1 MQVVIPD
8 LDDKQLFA
16 PPRRIHSPPAS
27 VTGSSNHHSARPSL
41 DQNPPSSS
49 RSLQNITTAL
59 PPLSNSAEPSS
70 CHHSPSSYN
79 HHNAYT
85 QSSTQ
90 SPTYPNPLSGPFRGA
105 ALGWHGRSG
114 SATSDS
120 SAGGFGGLGFRM
132 PSNQTRSEQE
142 LSATSS
148 SFNAPLPTAATSDAT
163 SSGFSFS
170 NKHPSLSSLRSHVR
184 AQQHQLEAE
193 PLPQDQW
200 PTTPREPPR
209 LEIPAPSSDAADL
222 TVGYRSGFST
232 PRPPPP
238 ASNSHFQHQHLPS
251 PGFYSPPDRSAPLA
265 TLRERNDSYAS
276 SPSRLSGHTTSASRS
291 SRYHHAPTAS
301 FHSDSHNSTGGM
313 SSSASSSAYPYAGSI
328 TDLPPVPPLPA
339 SNESIYADMPVT
351 PGGHTNNAAFQIP
364 RAMAST
370 TSFEISDF
378 GASPHKHNTRQL
390 REDHAPTRPP
400 RTFDENED
408 TSSGDHAQWS
418 NTHRSLRR
426 LPQSNNARGASP
438 ASARPNALAVSLGA
452 EGLGQLPPGIGTP
465 DPQAPVEYALNILMS
480 RFISLATAKVKRA
493 LDSAQDSHP
502 RLLCALS
509 LEEDA
514 LFDSVCDSLAHIS
527 RKGAASVIRS
537 LFRWKAITIDADVD
551 ADLVRRHLAAAPPAG
566 ASTVGTRDI
575 AVYLARRKE
584 LFAIHLV
591 TKALVIITKV
601 LTRDSLG
608 EAQAAEFE
616 EQTFTMLLACT
627 REKDKDRPMPRSIT
641 HVRDACF
648 ESVSQLIGEISRT
661 RFVTISDR
669 FVEILEQSTK
679 APASKTV
686 EDLLVAAIQSLR
698 HLKITNYPMELF
710 EEGAD
715 FVDVLAR
722 HYAHCHGFRVKT
734 SFAEAF
740 AHLMLPVAQTASAE
754 VNHPT
759 WTKAIDTIWPRMTAM
774 AAKPRY
780 WSVAYPLHVTLL
792 AVSPEEKLTSNWF
805 ACVEAGVAK
814 LKDRVHRSVVL
825 NAVVRLLWAYAFR
838 CHESHTNTHKKLENF
853 FRIWFPAN
861 RRSLNPSDS
870 SPDPFIMMVHY
881 ALYRHFDFGREL
893 LLGFL
898 CHSALGGSTLS
909 LQSDVL
915 SGQRMTIAIRAI
927 LLTLHAHVKS
937 ESPLFPC
944 GADFHRFDF
953 DTLPEGCGD
962 ELPEGFKYPKAEI
975 GEAQIQFNDLICKI
989 ALLCDHQISDMT
1001 IFDARTHLFARNTPN
1016 TAASTTERAILERD
1030 GMTWRLHR
1038 SAMLMAAY
1046 PRENQSFSDL
1056 LRACFESWPR
1066 CLSPNI
1072 PFSNVLGVL
1081 FRAHFSADP
1090 DLSGASARALRRIA
1104 SQRPGGSSAVV
1115 SGFMRWI
1122 FRMDTAFWEIHPKQ
1136 LLVMPKIEEAVRL
1149 WIDFLNVW
1157 LAELRIQNSQADQ
1170 GQPSA
1175 QKGFEMERTS
1185 AWALMDE
1192 VEAYALFLLCSAA
1205 RSLRALAIEVLRLI
1219 AVLDDAFLSPSRR
1232 AAAEQA
1238 RAQGEEEEPSRIVHL
1253 LDMPCQEFL
1262 DANDPHLSWHQINH
1276 LARWKSP
1283 DRSTSLRMIA
1293 ESEREVEQSL
1303 WFRALPLFLRM
1314 SLDRFPTTVAV
1325 FRSYITNRVLEMD
1338 HVAVYAADI
1347 SNRVPAN
1354 TMNSATLSK
1363 SQAASAASASLHTST
1378 SMASLRDVA
1387 AAGTAGQA
1395 EHLLMAQHWRFY
1407 VLALCTTTTSTEGS
1421 RGGVV
1426 GNHRR
1431 KSSEPES
1438 GERMISARDLFQK
1451 LVPFLASDSEN
1462 FQEAVVFAL
1471 GNINENHYLALLET
1485 MQALSGTLTEDF
1497 RVRSVARTGLK
1508 RNRRLDRL
1516 RTALAH
1522 VLQLT
1527 APHMEALDHL
1537 DSPKVVAIIHNWVK
1551 ETFTFLTDREIRQ
1564 DWEFHSLRR
1573 YFCGV
1578 MQHFFDGL
1586 AKRRQADKHFPLQTR
1601 LRMFRVFR
1609 DWHSYSTVS
1618 VDGRNKLA
1626 NLLSTAAD
1634 QQRDDRAKE
1643 RAVKTLNYET
1653 QALSYQA
1660 GCAMASLCQG
1670 VISMEGGPAPAPM
1683 EGSSLDPTSLLHW
1696 LSSLF
1701 QTSDEKNHGLA
1712 RKALRSLL
1720 IYNDQ
1725 NAVLVDDTVDRCIT
1739 EHDRALGK
1747 KSVFVTT
1754 AEVVIE
1760 KEDLSMPLHAIFC
1773 LGLVKLG
1780 HPDSSIRRKALS
1792 VLDICSRRFDESCT
1806 LDEFEVGVSSP
1817 LPAIYLRAQR
1827 DVNAHLAMHFD
1838 GLRTAMLSEF
1848 TRRLPLV
1855 EASRRATILGLLP
1868 EWLRGL
1874 ILHTADPHVDNFP
1887 AAPPEVV
1894 LYRAFLNL
1902 SNLFCLTVRYGD
1914 EYNFEIQEMWSS
1926 LVASSDDVQSA
1937 GAVISFLID
1946 QGLHFRS
1953 EQVVNHSKRV
1963 VSCISHTQ
1971 AGPHIFEQLC
1981 TMIEPSRMIQV
1992 PRNAPA
1998 PMPDPDHR
2006 HLYRADLNKL
2016 LPEPESTIAFSH
2028 GQLALFYVGE
2038 MTYERREQLETSLP
2052 TLLHAIFLHIDSR
2065 SAFVRTQV
2073 VELFE
2078 QLMRCTISI
2087 GASVASNASI
2097 TGSSST
2103 PVDPERTAAAKAQV
2117 EKLFARRTFANWA
2130 AETSEE
2136 DYDTQSRMPKNLLS
2150 TADDTL
2156 ALIEPFF
2163 AYFRQDWGSVAL
2175 TWAAS
2180 NPIRHMA
2187 CRSFQIFRALQ
2198 PSVTPSMM
2206 VTLLGRLA
2214 DTVSDHK
2221 PEVHRFTLEVL
2232 YALNLVVKHCEPFNR
2247 EFLAQTWW
2255 ATLACLSTVNEA
2267 EFAESAS
2274 ILEGLVDR
2282 LDIGS
2287 PDVIA
2292 FLVQK
2297 CPEGWEGDVGVLRI
2311 LVSRGLRSS
2320 ETSAPTFRLMAKLA
2334 KCRDPALI
2342 DFDDQCRLGY
2352 LFVAALPW
2360 FFQVTEES
2368 LKVADGSVT
2377 SKNDPRNA
2385 TTASSGGKKGSADA
2399 ATGGRKG
2406 FSDLN
2411 TPVLTAFET
2420 QMALEMAADLAV
2432 TAAHLQMRDLERVAT
2447 SIARSRFRTKDDL
2460 VRQAVN
2466 CIRSHYLP
2474 EHGPELA
2481 VLLLGVVLNRH
2492 EWMRRQAMQVLK
2504 IFFQALDTRNHAAFS
2519 NLGSELLM
2527 PLLRQLS
2534 TPLSSQALEVLD
2546 EPIVVHGGPA
2556 AIQILRMSLQWGNMP
2571 LNAQTR
2577 DFVHDASIFGPPQE
2591 SGWAVADPQDM
2602 ATRSR
2607 INLQALVKMCE
2618 RTLDIIPTG
2627 NNVNFVVDDAYEGD
2641 HVGFALDEAPGVGG
2655 SRSEDHRKPSG
2666 GSLGDIVNQLHDL
2679 SSFFGDDPMSK
2690 DRQVSVM
2697 WRDSRLDRS
2706 GSMRLASGGSLG
2718 RTGSLRSNGLSPGN
2732 SIGRNG
2738 SIRLGYG
2745 TSRGVS
2751 PNPTVVP
2758 ETSQKRAH
2766 NEEII
2771 VSRMPYRG
2779 HGGEGIGRGFATG
2792 SGDRSSVSMGRSA
2805 STLSS
2810 RSEEAGSNNNR
2821 SRAQIAKILA
2831 RSTIRESS
2839 TPLSRTNSGTASIP
2853 EESTAA
2859 QEEQRYRSDSETSS
2873 QHPHRFGGGIRPY
2886 QGGAGHQQN
2895 ASVGSGSTTGASTK
2909 SGAGLGGRERWNGEA
2924 AKFGNDARFHS
2935 VAKSSVSNLKHSGE
2949 E

>member
-16 PPRRIHSPPAS
+16 PPRRIHSPAAS
-27 VTGSSNHHSARPSL
+27 VSSSNQPSARASF
-41 DQNPPSSS
+41 DENPPCSS
-49 RSLQNITTAL
+49 RQLQSITTAL
-59 PPLSNSAEPSS
+59 PSPSHWAESQQPSS
-70 CHHSPSSYN
+70 
-79 HHNAYT
+79 
-85 QSSTQ
+85 Q
-90 SPTYPNPLSGPFRGA
+90 SPIYPNAPPGRFRGA
-105 ALGWHGRSG
+105 ALGRHGRSG
-114 SATSDS
+114 SATSNS

-132 PSNQTRSEQE
+132 PINSQSHAEE
-142 LSATSS
+142 SSANASGLNPPFGSSTST
-148 SFNAPLPTAATSDAT
+148 NAAL
-163 SSGFSFS
+163 SGFSFPT
-170 NKHPSLSSLRSHVR
+170 KRPSFTSLRSQMR
-184 AQQHQLEAE
+184 AQQLESEALAHQY
-193 PLPQDQW
+193 W
-200 PTTPREPPR
+200 PTTPRELPR
-209 LEIPAPSSDAADL
+209 LDIPAPDSDAGDL
-222 TVGYRSGFST
+222 TAGYRSGLST
-232 PRPPPP
+232 PRPPLAPQ
-238 ASNSHFQHQHLPS
+238 NFHFQHQHLPS
-251 PGFYSPPDRSAPLA
+251 PGFYSPPDRSVPLVSS
-265 TLRERNDSYAS
+265 RDRSDSYAS
-276 SPSRLSGHTTSASRS
+276 SPSRPPAHSASASRS

-301 FHSDSHNSTGGM
+301 YHSDSHHSIGGM
-313 SSSASSSAYPYAGSI
+313 SSSASSAAYPYAGSSS
-328 TDLPPVPPLPA
+328 DLPPVPPLPN
-339 SNESIYADMPVT
+339 SSDSIYADMPVT
-351 PGGHTNNAAFQIP
+351 PGGHTNNAAFQLP

-370 TSFEISDF
+370 TSFENSDL
-378 GASPHKHNTRQL
+378 GGSPHKLSARKL
-390 REDHAPTRPP
+390 RDDHALLRQPRP
-400 RTFDENED
+400 FDEVED
-408 TSSGDHAQWS
+408 NSSGDHAQWS
-418 NTHRSLRR
+418 ASRRKQSAPSKHARS
-426 LPQSNNARGASP
+426 QSLAP
-438 ASARPNALAVSLGA
+438 ARPNALAISMGA
-452 EGLGQLPPGIGTP
+452 EGLGQLPSGIGTP

-480 RFISLATAKVKRA
+480 RFITLATAKVRRA
-493 LDSAQDSHP
+493 LDSAQDHDP
-502 RLLCALS
+502 KLLCALS
-509 LEEDA
+509 TQEDT

-527 RKGAASVIRS
+527 RKSAASVIQS
-537 LFRWKAITIDADVD
+537 LFCWKAITVDADVD
-551 ADLVRRHLAAAPPAG
+551 ADLVRRHLAAAPPVA

-575 AVYLARRKE
+575 SVYIARRRE
-584 LFAIHLV
+584 LFTIFLV
-591 TKALVIITKV
+591 TKALIVMAKV
-601 LTRDSLG
+601 LARDSLG
-608 EAQAAEFE
+608 EAQAADFE
-616 EQTFTMLLACT
+616 EQTFTMLLSCT
-627 REKDKDRPMPRSIT
+627 REKDKDRTLPRSIN
-641 HVRDACF
+641 HIRDACF

-679 APASKTV
+679 APASKNV

-698 HLKITNYPMELF
+698 HLKITIYPMELF

-722 HYAHCHGFRVKT
+722 HYAHCHGFRIKT

-759 WTKAIDTIWPRMTAM
+759 WTKAIDTVWPRMNAM

-792 AVSPEEKLTSNWF
+792 AVSPEEKLASGWF

-825 NAVVRLLWAYAFR
+825 NAAVRLLWAYAFR
-838 CHESHTNTHKKLENF
+838 CHESHTNTHKKLEAF
-853 FRIWFPAN
+853 FRIWFPSN
-861 RRSLNPSDS
+861 RRTLNPPDS

-893 LLGFL
+893 LLNFL

-915 SGQRMTIAIRAI
+915 TGQRMTIAIRAI
-927 LLTLHAHVKS
+927 LLTLDAHVRGQ
-937 ESPLFPC
+937 SPPFPC
-944 GADFHRFDF
+944 GADFSRFDF
-953 DTLPEGCGD
+953 ETLPEGSGD
-962 ELPEGFKYPKAEI
+962 ELPEGFKYPKTEI
-975 GEAQIQFNDLICKI
+975 GEAQNQFNDLLCKI
-989 ALLCDHQISDMT
+989 ALLCDHQTSDMT
-1001 IFDARTHLFARNTPN
+1001 IFDARTQLFARTSANA
-1016 TAASTTERAILERD
+1016 AASTAEQAVLERD
-1030 GMTWRLHR
+1030 GYTWRLHH
-1038 SAMLMAAY
+1038 SALLMAAY

-1072 PFSNVLGVL
+1072 SFSSVLGVL

-1090 DLSGASARALRRIA
+1090 DLSRASARALRRIA

-1136 LLVMPKIEEAVRL
+1136 LLLMPKIEEAIRL
-1149 WIDFLNVW
+1149 WIEFLQIW
-1157 LAELRIQNSQADQ
+1157 FAELRVQNTQADQ
-1170 GQPSA
+1170 GQTAPL
-1175 QKGFEMERTS
+1175 KGFEMERTS
-1185 AWALMDE
+1185 AWALIDE
-1192 VEAYALFLLCSAA
+1192 VEAYALFLLCSASRPL
-1205 RSLRALAIEVLRLI
+1205 RSLAIEVLRLI

-1238 RAQGEEEEPSRIVHL
+1238 RAQGEEEEPTRIVHL
-1253 LDMPCQEFL
+1253 LDMPCQDFL
-1262 DANDPHLSWHQINH
+1262 DANDPHLSWRQINH

-1283 DRSTSLRMIA
+1283 DRSTSLRIIA

-1303 WFRALPLFLRM
+1303 WFQALPLFLRM
-1314 SLDRFPTTVAV
+1314 SLERFPTTVAV

-1347 SNRVPAN
+1347 SNRAPAH
-1354 TMNSATLSK
+1354 TVSSATLSK
-1363 SQAASAASASLHTST
+1363 SQAASAASASLQTST
-1378 SMASLRDVA
+1378 SMASLRDAA
-1387 AAGTAGQA
+1387 AAGTAGPA

-1426 GNHRR
+1426 GNHHR
-1431 KSSEPES
+1431 KLSEPET

-1451 LVPFLASDSEN
+1451 LVPFLASDNES
-1462 FQEAVVFAL
+1462 FQDAVVFAL

-1485 MQALSGTLTEDF
+1485 MQALSGTLTDDF
-1497 RVRSVARTGLK
+1497 KVRSVARTGLK

-1537 DSPKVVAIIHNWVK
+1537 DNPKVIAIVHNWVK
-1551 ETFTFLTDREIRQ
+1551 ETFHFLTDREIRQ

-1573 YFCGV
+1573 FFCAV
-1578 MQHFFDGL
+1578 TQHFFDGL
-1586 AKRRQADKHFPLQTR
+1586 AKRGQADVHFPFEIR
-1601 LRMFRVFR
+1601 LRMFRIFR

-1618 VDGRNKLA
+1618 EDGRNKLA
-1626 NLLSTAAD
+1626 NLLSAAAD

-1670 VISMEGGPAPAPM
+1670 AISVVGGPAPAPM
-1683 EGSSLDPTSLLHW
+1683 AGSSLEASSLLHW
-1696 LSSLF
+1696 LTSLF
-1701 QTSDEKNHGLA
+1701 QTSDEKNHDLA

-1720 IYNDQ
+1720 VYNDQ
-1725 NAVLVDDTVDRCIT
+1725 NATLVDNAVDRCIT

-1747 KSVFVTT
+1747 KSFFVTT

-1780 HPDSSIRRKALS
+1780 HPDSSIRRKALA
-1792 VLDICSRRFDESCT
+1792 VLDNCSRRFDESCM

-1848 TRRLPLV
+1848 TLRLPLV
-1855 EASRRATILGLLP
+1855 DASRRATILGLLP

-1874 ILHTADPHVDNFP
+1874 ILHTAEVHVDDFP

-1914 EYNFEIQEMWSS
+1914 EHNFEIQEIWSS
-1926 LVASSDDVQSA
+1926 LVAASEDLQSA
-1937 GAVISFLID
+1937 DAVVTFLID

-1981 TMIEPSRMIQV
+1981 SMIEPSRMIQA
-1992 PRNAPA
+1992 PRHAPA

-2006 HLYRADLNKL
+2006 HLYRADLTKL
-2016 LPEPESTIAFSH
+2016 LPEPEPTLAFSP

-2038 MTYERREQLETSLP
+2038 MTYERREQLDTSLP

-2065 SAFVRTQV
+2065 SAFVRSQV

-2078 QLMRCTISI
+2078 QLMRCVISI
-2087 GASVASNASI
+2087 GGSATTHGSTS
-2097 TGSSST
+2097 GSSFT
-2103 PVDPERTAAAKAQV
+2103 AVDPERTAAAKAQV
-2117 EKLFARRTFANWA
+2117 ERLFARRTFANWS
-2130 AETSEE
+2130 AETGDE
-2136 DYDTQSRMPKNLLS
+2136 DNDSQARMPKNLLG
-2150 TADDTL
+2150 TAHDTL
-2156 ALIEPFF
+2156 TLIEPFF
-2163 AYFRQDWGSVAL
+2163 ASFRQDWGSVAL

-2187 CRSFQIFRALQ
+2187 CRSFQVFRALQ

-2206 VTLLGRLA
+2206 VTILGRLA

-2274 ILEGLVDR
+2274 ILENLVDR

-2287 PDVIA
+2287 PDIIA

-2320 ETSAPTFRLMAKLA
+2320 ETSMPTFRLMAKLA

-2342 DFDDQCRLGY
+2342 DFDDKCRLGY

-2360 FFQVTEES
+2360 FLQVTEES
-2368 LKVADGSVT
+2368 LKAAGGSVT
-2377 SKNDPRNA
+2377 SKNDPRTA
-2385 TTASSGGKKGSADA
+2385 TIASGGAKKGSSDA
-2399 ATGGRKG
+2399 GSKATRDS
-2406 FSDLN
+2406 SDAGSAILSA
-2411 TPVLTAFET
+2411 VET
-2420 QMALEMAADLAV
+2420 QMVSEMAADLAT
-2432 TAAHLQMRDLERVAT
+2432 TASRLEMRDLERVAT

-2466 CIRSHYLP
+2466 CIRSHFLP
-2474 EHGPELA
+2474 EHGPEMA
-2481 VLLLGVVLNRH
+2481 VLLLGIVLNRH

-2504 IFFQALDTRNHAAFS
+2504 MFFQALDTRNHAAFS

-2534 TPLSSQALEVLD
+2534 TPLSAQALEVLD

-2556 AIQILRMSLQWGNMP
+2556 ANQILRMSLQWGNMA
-2571 LNAQTR
+2571 LNGQTR

-2591 SGWAVADPQDM
+2591 SGWAVADPQDV
-2602 ATRSR
+2602 ATRTR

-2627 NNVNFVVDDAYEGD
+2627 NNVNFVVDDTYDGTAEGD
-2641 HVGFALDEAPGVGG
+2641 GVGFALDEAPGVGG
-2655 SRSEDHRKPSG
+2655 IRTEEAPAS
-2666 GSLGDIVNQLHDL
+2666 SLGDIVNQLHDL

-2690 DRQVSVM
+2690 SRQVSVM

-2706 GSMRLASGGSLG
+2706 GSMRLTSGLG
-2718 RTGSLRSNGLSPGN
+2718 RSPSIRSNGLGAGN
-2732 SIGRNG
+2732 NVGG
-2738 SIRLGYG
+2738 GG
-2745 TSRGVS
+2745 TLRGMHYSRQVS

-2758 ETSQKRAH
+2758 DHSHGLYQDDNGPRPMHRSGMMGSLGHEGARFNKGGAVTAAD
-2766 NEEII
+2766 
-2771 VSRMPYRG
+2771 VSG
-2779 HGGEGIGRGFATG
+2779 
-2792 SGDRSSVSMGRSA
+2792 VSMGRSIC
-2805 STLSS
+2805 T
-2810 RSEEAGSNNNR
+2810 RM
-2821 SRAQIAKILA
+2821 
-2831 RSTIRESS
+2831 
-2839 TPLSRTNSGTASIP
+2839 P
-2853 EESTAA
+2853 
-2859 QEEQRYRSDSETSS
+2859 
-2873 QHPHRFGGGIRPY
+2873 
-2886 QGGAGHQQN
+2886 
-2895 ASVGSGSTTGASTK
+2895 
-2909 SGAGLGGRERWNGEA
+2909 
-2924 AKFGNDARFHS
+2924 
-2935 VAKSSVSNLKHSGE
+2935 NLYKVHT
-2949 E
+2949 

>member
-1 MQVVIPD
+1 
-8 LDDKQLFA
+8 
-16 PPRRIHSPPAS
+16 
-27 VTGSSNHHSARPSL
+27 
-41 DQNPPSSS
+41 
-49 RSLQNITTAL
+49 
-59 PPLSNSAEPSS
+59 
-70 CHHSPSSYN
+70 
-79 HHNAYT
+79 
-85 QSSTQ
+85 
-90 SPTYPNPLSGPFRGA
+90 
-105 ALGWHGRSG
+105 
-114 SATSDS
+114 
-120 SAGGFGGLGFRM
+120 
-132 PSNQTRSEQE
+132 
-142 LSATSS
+142 
-148 SFNAPLPTAATSDAT
+148 
-163 SSGFSFS
+163 
-170 NKHPSLSSLRSHVR
+170 
-184 AQQHQLEAE
+184 
-193 PLPQDQW
+193 
-200 PTTPREPPR
+200 
-209 LEIPAPSSDAADL
+209 
-222 TVGYRSGFST
+222 
-232 PRPPPP
+232 
-238 ASNSHFQHQHLPS
+238 
-251 PGFYSPPDRSAPLA
+251 
-265 TLRERNDSYAS
+265 
-276 SPSRLSGHTTSASRS
+276 
-291 SRYHHAPTAS
+291 
-301 FHSDSHNSTGGM
+301 M
-313 SSSASSSAYPYAGSI
+313 SSSASSSAYPYSSSGI
-328 TDLPPVPPLPA
+328 DLPPVPPLPH
-339 SNESIYADMPVT
+339 SNDGIYADMPVT
-351 PGGHTNNAAFQIP
+351 PGGHTNNASFQLP
-364 RAMAST
+364 RAMASN
-370 TSFEISDF
+370 TSFENSEF
-378 GASPHKHNTRQL
+378 SGSPHKHSTRQL
-390 REDHAPTRPP
+390 REEHSLPRQPRP
-400 RTFDENED
+400 FEEAED

-418 NTHRSLRR
+418 NNQPHSRSGRSR
-426 LPQSNNARGASP
+426 NARRTSP
-438 ASARPNALAVSLGA
+438 VPARSNALAISLGA
-452 EGLGQLPPGIGTP
+452 EGLGQLPAGIGTP

-480 RFISLATAKVKRA
+480 RFLTLATAKVKRA
-493 LDSAQDSHP
+493 LDSAQDHDP
-502 RLLCALS
+502 KLLTALS
-509 LEEDA
+509 PEEDT

-527 RKGAASVIRS
+527 RKSAASVIRS
-537 LFRWKAITIDADVD
+537 LFRWKTNTIDTDVD
-551 ADLVRRHLAAAPPAG
+551 ADLVRRHMAAAPSSGNSALG
-566 ASTVGTRDI
+566 ARDI

-584 LFAIHLV
+584 LFAIFLV
-591 TKALVIITKV
+591 TKALIVIIKI
-601 LTRDSLG
+601 LSRDSLG
-608 EAQAAEFE
+608 EAQATDFE
-616 EQTFTMLLACT
+616 DQAFTMLLTCT
-627 REKDKDRPMPRSIT
+627 REKDKDRTLPRSIN
-641 HVRDACF
+641 HIRDACF

-669 FVEILEQSTK
+669 FVEILDQSTK

-698 HLKITNYPMELF
+698 HLKISIYPIELF

-780 WSVAYPLHVTLL
+780 WSVAYPLQVTLL
-792 AVSPEEKLTSNWF
+792 AVSPEEKLASGWF
-805 ACVEAGVAK
+805 PCVEAGVAK
-814 LKDRVHRSVVL
+814 LKDRVHRSVIL
-825 NAVVRLLWAYAFR
+825 NAAVRLFWAYAFR
-838 CHESHTNTHKKLENF
+838 CHESHTNTRKKLEAF
-853 FRIWFPAN
+853 FRIWFPPN
-861 RRSLNPSDS
+861 RRTLHPSDS

-893 LLGFL
+893 LLNFL
-898 CHSALGGSTLS
+898 CHTALGGSTLS

-915 SGQRMTIAIRAI
+915 TGQRMTIAIRAI
-927 LLTLHAHVKS
+927 LLTLDAHVKG
-937 ESPLFPC
+937 ESPPFPC

-975 GEAQIQFNDLICKI
+975 GEAQNQFNDLICKI

-1001 IFDARTHLFARNTPN
+1001 IFDARTQLFARTSANP
-1016 TAASTTERAILERD
+1016 AASANERAILERD
-1030 GMTWRLHR
+1030 GYTWRFHR

-1046 PRENQSFSDL
+1046 PRENQPFSDL

-1066 CLSPNI
+1066 CHSPNV
-1072 PFSNVLGVL
+1072 PFPSILAVL
-1081 FRAHFSADP
+1081 FRAHFSADH
-1090 DLSGASARALRRIA
+1090 DLSRASARALRRIA

-1136 LLVMPKIEEAVRL
+1136 MLVMPKVEEAIRL
-1149 WIDFLNVW
+1149 WIDFLHIW

-1170 GQPSA
+1170 GQAGPH
-1175 QKGFEMERTS
+1175 KGFEMERTS
-1185 AWALMDE
+1185 AWALMDL
-1192 VEAYALFLLCSAA
+1192 VEAYALFLLCSAS
-1205 RSLRALAIEVLRLI
+1205 RSLRSLAIEVLRLI

-1238 RAQGEEEEPSRIVHL
+1238 RAKGEEDEPTRIVHL
-1253 LDMPCQEFL
+1253 LDMPCQDFF
-1262 DANDPHLSWHQINH
+1262 DVNDPHLSSHQINH

-1283 DRSTSLRMIA
+1283 DRSTSLKIIA

-1303 WFRALPLFLRM
+1303 WFHALPLFLRM
-1314 SLDRFPTTVAV
+1314 SLERFPTTVAV

-1338 HVAVYAADI
+1338 HVAAYAADI
-1347 SNRVPAN
+1347 SNRAPAHTLTSN
-1354 TMNSATLSK
+1354 TFSK
-1363 SQAASAASASLHTST
+1363 SQAASAASASIHSSS
-1378 SMASLRDVA
+1378 SMASLRETA
-1387 AAGTAGQA
+1387 ATGTASSA

-1407 VLALCTTTTSTEGS
+1407 ILALCTTTTSTEGS

-1431 KSSEPES
+1431 KSSEPET

-1451 LVPFLASDSEN
+1451 LVPFLASDKEM
-1462 FQEAVVFAL
+1462 FQDAVVFAL
-1471 GNINENHYLALLET
+1471 GNINANHYLALLET
-1485 MQALSGTLTEDF
+1485 MQALSGTLTDDF
-1497 RVRSVARTGLK
+1497 RTRSVARTGLK
-1508 RNRRLDRL
+1508 RDRRLDRL

-1527 APHMEALDHL
+1527 APHMEALDHPNN
-1537 DSPKVVAIIHNWVK
+1537 SKIVGIIHNWVK

-1578 MQHFFDGL
+1578 TEHFFDLL
-1586 AKRRQADKHFPLQTR
+1586 AKKGQADVHFPFDTR
-1601 LRMFRVFR
+1601 LRMFRIFR

-1618 VDGRNKLA
+1618 EDGRNKLA
-1626 NLLSTAAD
+1626 NLLSAAAD

-1660 GCAMASLCQG
+1660 GCAMAALCQG
-1670 VISMEGGPAPAPM
+1670 AISMVGGPAPAPM
-1683 EGSSLDPTSLLHW
+1683 AGSSLEAGSLLHW
-1696 LSSLF
+1696 LTSLF
-1701 QTSDEKNHGLA
+1701 QTSDGKNHDLA

-1720 IYNDQ
+1720 IYNHQ
-1725 NAVLVDDTVDRCIT
+1725 NTALVDNAVDRCIA
-1739 EHDRALGK
+1739 EHDRALAK
-1747 KSVFVTT
+1747 KSFFVTT

-1792 VLDICSRRFDESCT
+1792 VLDKCSRRFDESCM
-1806 LDEFEVGVSSP
+1806 LEEFEVGVSSP

-1838 GLRTAMLSEF
+1838 GLRTAILSEF

-1855 EASRRATILGLLP
+1855 HASRRATILGLLP

-1874 ILHTADPHVDNFP
+1874 VLHTADAQLDSYA

-1894 LYRAFLNL
+1894 LYRSFLNL

-1914 EYNFEIQEMWSS
+1914 EHNFEIQEMWSS
-1926 LVASSDDVQSA
+1926 LVAASEDLQSA
-1937 GAVISFLID
+1937 DAVVSFLID

-1953 EQVVNHSKRV
+1953 EQIVNHSKRI

-1981 TMIEPSRMIQV
+1981 SMIEPSRMIQV
-1992 PRNAPA
+1992 PRIAPA
-1998 PMPDPDHR
+1998 PLPDPDHR
-2006 HLYRADLNKL
+2006 HLYRADLTKL
-2016 LPEPESTIAFSH
+2016 LPEPDPMLTFSY

-2038 MTYERREQLETSLP
+2038 MTYGQREQLEDNLP

-2065 SAFVRTQV
+2065 STFVRTQV

-2078 QLMRCTISI
+2078 QLMRCTISLGSI
-2087 GASVASNASI
+2087 SLGSIGNSGASFSGASI
-2097 TGSSST
+2097 AAMDS
-2103 PVDPERTAAAKAQV
+2103 ERIHEARAQV
-2117 EKLFARRTFANWA
+2117 ERLFSRKTFANWA

-2136 DYDTQSRMPKNLLS
+2136 DHDNQHRMPTNLLS
-2150 TADDTL
+2150 TVHDTL
-2156 ALIEPFF
+2156 AVIEPFF
-2163 AYFRQDWGSVAL
+2163 PSFRQDWGSVAL

-2187 CRSFQIFRALQ
+2187 CRSFQVFRALQ

-2206 VTLLGRLA
+2206 VTILGRLA

-2221 PEVHRFTLEVL
+2221 SEVHRFTLEVL
-2232 YALNLVVKHCEPFNR
+2232 YALDLVVKQCEPLNR

-2267 EFAESAS
+2267 EFAESAT
-2274 ILEGLVDR
+2274 ILGSLVDR

-2292 FLVQK
+2292 FLVRK

-2320 ETSAPTFRLMAKLA
+2320 QTSAPTLRLMAKLA
-2334 KCRDPALI
+2334 KCHDPALI
-2342 DFDDQCRLGY
+2342 DFDDKCRLGY

-2360 FFQVTEES
+2360 FLQVTEEG
-2368 LKVADGSVT
+2368 LKAAGGSVT
-2377 SKNDPRNA
+2377 NKNDPRTA
-2385 TTASSGGKKGSADA
+2385 TVASSGAGKILPNGGGGVSKKPIHLASFASAPTLSA
-2399 ATGGRKG
+2399 
-2406 FSDLN
+2406 
-2411 TPVLTAFET
+2411 VET
-2420 QMALEMAADLAV
+2420 QMVLEMATDVAV
-2432 TAAHLQMRDLERVAT
+2432 IAAHLEMRDLERVAT

-2481 VLLLGVVLNRH
+2481 VLLLGVVLNKH

-2504 IFFQALDTRNHAAFS
+2504 IFFQVLDTRNHAAFS

-2556 AIQILRMSLQWGNMP
+2556 ANQILRMSLQWGNLSLDEP
-2571 LNAQTR
+2571 TR
-2577 DFVHDASIFGPPQE
+2577 DFVHDASIFGPPQD

-2602 ATRSR
+2602 ATRTR

-2627 NNVNFVVDDAYEGD
+2627 NNVNFVVDDAYDGAAEGD
-2641 HVGFALDEAPGVGG
+2641 GVGFALDEAPGVGG
-2655 SRSEDHRKPSG
+2655 SRPEDPPGS
-2666 GSLGDIVNQLHDL
+2666 SLGDIVNQLHDL

-2690 DRQVSVM
+2690 SRQVSVM

-2706 GSMRLASGGSLG
+2706 GSMRLASGLG
-2718 RTGSLRSNGLSPGN
+2718 RASSIKSAGLSTGGSMGRSGSLRGLHYN
-2732 SIGRNG
+2732 RQ
-2738 SIRLGYG
+2738 
-2745 TSRGVS
+2745 VS

-2758 ETSQKRAH
+2758 DNPRVAH
-2766 NEEII
+2766 HEA
-2771 VSRMPYRG
+2771 
-2779 HGGEGIGRGFATG
+2779 HGAVATG
-2792 SGDRSSVSMGRSA
+2792 SRGAEEAQTSTSKRGQASVDATVASMGRSA

-2810 RSEEAGSNNNR
+2810 RSEEAGSSR

-2831 RSTIRESS
+2831 RSTTRESA
-2839 TPLSRTNSGTASIP
+2839 TPVSRSGQSGSRTASSAEERSAGSADQRGRSGSIDQLSEAS
-2853 EESTAA
+2853 
-2859 QEEQRYRSDSETSS
+2859 SS
-2873 QHPHRFGGGIRPY
+2873 QHNHSQPHRNQYAPSWQYRPSP
-2886 QGGAGHQQN
+2886 QSSHHQQK
-2895 ASVGSGSTTGASTK
+2895 ASSSSASSILASPYT
-2909 SGAGLGGRERWNGEA
+2909 AARWNGA
-2924 AKFGNDARFHS
+2924 GSKLTASSDNRFHS
-2935 VAKSSVSNLKHSGE
+2935 TAKSAASNLKHSGDE
-2949 E
+2949 